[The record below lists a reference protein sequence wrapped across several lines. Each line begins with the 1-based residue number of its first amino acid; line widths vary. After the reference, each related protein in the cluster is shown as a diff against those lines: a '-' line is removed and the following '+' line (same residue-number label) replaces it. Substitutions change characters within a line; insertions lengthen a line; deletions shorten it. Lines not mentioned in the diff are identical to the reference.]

1 MKKYIKPE
9 IVVDQISIAHPIAD
23 LSVNANNADYT
34 NIKTD
39 NWSEWE
45 SLFD

>member
-9 IVVDQISIAHPIAD
+9 IVVDQISIAHPLAD
-23 LSVNANNADYT
+23 LSVNANADYT

-39 NWSEWE
+39 SWSEWE